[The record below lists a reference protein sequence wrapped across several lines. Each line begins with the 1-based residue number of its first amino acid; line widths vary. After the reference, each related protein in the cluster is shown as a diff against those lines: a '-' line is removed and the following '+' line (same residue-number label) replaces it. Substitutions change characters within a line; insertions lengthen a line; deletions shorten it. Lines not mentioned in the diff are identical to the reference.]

1 MDKRLIEKEVRY
13 RTSRSGGPGGQNV
26 NKTETRV
33 ELLFDPFVSEAL
45 SAEEKT
51 LLRTS
56 LSGQLTREGKLSITS
71 SVHRSQLAN
80 KKASLARLMQ
90 VLEQGLEVKPERVE
104 TKPSRAEKEK
114 RLRRKSERGE
124 VKQSRRWKF
133 ED

>member
-1 MDKRLIEKEVRY
+1 MDKQLIEKEVKY

-33 ELLFDPFVSEAL
+33 ELIFDPFASEAL
-45 SAEEKT
+45 STEEKAM
-51 LLRTS
+51 LRAS
-56 LSGQLTREGKLSITS
+56 LSNQLTRGNKLIVTS

-80 KKASLARLMQ
+80 KKASLAKLIS
-90 VLEQGLEVKPERVE
+90 VLEKALEVKPQRME
-104 TKPSRAEKEK
+104 TKPSRAEREK
-114 RLRRKSERGE
+114 RLRRKSERAE